1 MISLDVWIPSTQPYR
16 KYGSLYRVRS
26 HINYVLLHLGIRTR
40 YLLEKTIP
48 SNGKM
53 RNAILVSHFNI
64 YSDSIIHQVLSHSV
78 NKIYYGV
85 TEGLIKN
92 KINGFRIVV
101 PSKYVAE
108 ECERINLNYEAIIP
122 HGFDPIQFNI
132 NTLKAQSFHDKIAKD
147 KTLFYCLSGYYHLRK
162 GYEELFNAIKIVK
175 QQIGNRFVVYIRTG
189 QNFPFSKALYDLK
202 DVLSVNSAPYK
213 LSNQEIA
220 LEMSGCDCYLTPSLA
235 EGFYMPALEA
245 AYGCGKPV
253 VYPNASPYSD
263 YLSEAIG
270 YPVPLV
276 HERIVNRDDFY
287 FFYPHQHSYRM
298 RYWNTDEFAD
308 AMISVVENPKEAS
321 RKGSKAYA
329 NRNEWTIY
337 NTYKNFKNYLN
348 L

>member
-1 MISLDVWIPSTQPYR
+1 MISHGVWIPYTRPYS
-16 KYGSLYRVRS
+16 KSQLSFYKVRS
-26 HINYVLLHLGIRTR
+26 HINYVLLHLGIRTQ
-40 YLLEKTIP
+40 YLPEKTTP

-53 RNAILVSHFNI
+53 RNAILFNHLNI
-64 YSDSIIHQVLSHSV
+64 YWDSIIRQVLSHSE
-78 NKIYYGV
+78 NKIYYGI

-132 NTLKAQSFHDKIAKD
+132 NTVKAQSFHDKIAKD

-162 GYEELFNAIKIVK
+162 GYEELFKAIKIVK
-175 QQIGNRFVVYIRTG
+175 QQIGNRFVVYITTG
-189 QNFPFSKALYDLK
+189 QNFPFYKALYDLK
-202 DVLSVNSAPYK
+202 DVLSVNLAPYK

-253 VYPNASPYSD
+253 IYPNVSPYSD

-276 HERIVNRDDFY
+276 YERIVNQDH
-287 FFYPHQHSYRM
+287 FFYQHSYRM

-308 AMISVVENPKEAS
+308 AMISVIENPKEAS